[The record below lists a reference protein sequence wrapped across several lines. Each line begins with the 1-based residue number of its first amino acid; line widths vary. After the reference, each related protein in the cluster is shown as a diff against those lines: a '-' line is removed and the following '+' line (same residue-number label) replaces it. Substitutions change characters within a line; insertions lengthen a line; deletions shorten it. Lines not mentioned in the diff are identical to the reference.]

1 MNNNSL
7 QMRAALVGKFA
18 IMPSLIHSTRFE
30 LILTVRNSADSEES
44 FTSDSD
50 NEDESQQKCVKYHSV
65 LS

>member
-50 NEDESQQKCVKYHSV
+50 EDEAQEECVKYHSV